1 MATALAA
8 EPQLETPREPKR
20 QTRRVANGRR
30 RAAAVDPGTTQT
42 RYFIG
47 KADGK
52 APSLERELGTEKEA
66 MVESLRSGQS
76 YFAITEW
83 RAVADISKDVPMIRK
98 EIVSPARSGPKD
110 S

>member
-1 MATALAA
+1 MATTLAV
-8 EPQLETPREPKR
+8 EPQLETAREPKR
-20 QTRRVANGRR
+20 AKPRASGGRR
-30 RAAAVDPGTTQT
+30 KAAAPDPGVAQT

-47 KADGK
+47 NADGK
-52 APSLERELGTEKEA
+52 APSIERELAGEKEA

-83 RAVADISKDVPMIRK
+83 RAVADISKDVPVIRK
-98 EIVSPARSGPKD
+98 EIVMPARNGPKD

>member
-8 EPQLETPREPKR
+8 EPQSEMPREPKR
-20 QTRRVANGRR
+20 TAR
-30 RAAAVDPGTTQT
+30 RAAGGRRKAAAPDAGPTQT

-47 KADGK
+47 KGDGK
-52 APSLERELGTEKEA
+52 APSLERELAGEKEA

-83 RAVADISKDVPMIRK
+83 RAVADISKDVPVIRK
-98 EIVSPARSGPKD
+98 EIVAPARSGPKD

>member
-1 MATALAA
+1 MVMATALAT
-8 EPQLETPREPKR
+8 EPQLETARQPRR
-20 QTRRVANGRR
+20 ANRRTGRR
-30 RAAAVDPGTTQT
+30 KPAVADSSTAQT

-83 RAVADISKDVPMIRK
+83 RAVADISKDVPIIRK

>member
-8 EPQLETPREPKR
+8 EPQLELPRESKR
-20 QTRRVANGRR
+20 TTRRAIGGRR
-30 RAAAVDPGTTQT
+30 KAAAVGPGTT

-52 APSLERELGTEKEA
+52 APSLERELASEKEA

-83 RAVADISKDVPMIRK
+83 RAVADISKDVPVIRK
-98 EIVSPARSGPKD
+98 EIVTPARSGPKD